1 MSKYIPEDKI
11 EEIKNRA
18 DIVTVISEY
27 LSLRKAGRNLLG
39 LCPFHQE
46 KTPSFTVSP
55 EKQIF
60 YCFGCGAGGH
70 VFAFL
75 MKINGM
81 SFPDAVRYLAEKT
94 GVVVDGLDRE
104 QDYGKQ
110 SIREQIISVNQLA
123 AEFFTKTLYS
133 AAGNSAREYLSR
145 RGLNEETARRF
156 SLGYSPPA
164 WTNLRDF
171 FQRRGTALDLV
182 CQAGLIIAKNADYY
196 DRFRGRLI
204 FPIFN
209 STGAIVA
216 FGGRSLDDSVP
227 KYLNSPE
234 TPVYTKGKNLYGLFL
249 TREAIRAR
257 DLVVLV
263 EGYFDLLSLWNVG
276 IENCVATLGTALTA
290 EQVDLLRRFTR
301 NVVVL
306 FDSDQA
312 GQKAMRR
319 SLELF
324 LTSGVQA
331 RVLVLPKGD
340 DPDSFVRAHGKTRLT
355 SEIDAAYPLVDYFI
369 EEVIGRSGSFEDIR
383 EVTREAVSLM
393 AAIENPLERDIFV
406 KRVADRLAIDHDSLK
421 KEIERQA
428 GSKLA
433 GPKEEKPQR
442 QSARMGDSMGDS
454 KEDMPELGLLHIMLE
469 RPEKIPGLYQSGI
482 FSCFGNEEAK
492 KLGETIH
499 EVYAQQGA
507 GRFDASFILND
518 LVEGPLRTRLLKLMM
533 APTPYTTDILDR
545 VVEDIASQIRK
556 RWLRKKHLLLNRD
569 LLKAETRGDREEC
582 RRILEEKSR
591 LIIEERETKV

>member
-1 MSKYIPEDKI
+1 MGKIPEDKI

-75 MKINGM
+75 MKITGM
-81 SFPDAVRYLAEKT
+81 SFPDAVRYLADKT
-94 GVVVDGLDRE
+94 GVVIDDPDRPKDHG
-104 QDYGKQ
+104 QQ
-110 SIREQIISVNQLA
+110 SIREKIFSVNQLA
-123 AEFFTKTLYS
+123 AEFFTKTLHS
-133 AAGNSAREYLSR
+133 AAGNSARGYLLR
-145 RGLNEETARRF
+145 RGLNEETVKRF
-156 SLGYSPPA
+156 SLGYATPA

-171 FQRRGTALDLV
+171 FQRRGIALDLV
-182 CQAGLIIAKNADYY
+182 CQAGLIIAKNGDYY

-209 STGAIVA
+209 STGAVVA

-263 EGYFDLLSLWNVG
+263 EGYFDLLSLWSAG
-276 IENCVATLGTALTA
+276 IENCVATLGTALTV
-290 EQVDLLRRFTR
+290 EQVDLVRRFTR

-306 FDSDQA
+306 FDSDEA

-324 LTSGVQA
+324 LASGVQA
-331 RVLVLPKGD
+331 RVLVLPEGD
-340 DPDSFVRAHGKTRLT
+340 DPDSFVRTHGKASLA
-355 SEIDAAYPLVDYFI
+355 SKIDEAYPLVDYFI

-393 AAIENPLERDIFV
+393 AAIENPLERNLFI
-406 KRVADRLAIDHDSLK
+406 KRIADRLAIDHENLK
-421 KEIERQA
+421 KEIQRQT
-428 GSKLA
+428 K
-433 GPKEEKPQR
+433 PQEEKPKSQPR
-442 QSARMGDSMGDS
+442 IKDDS
-454 KEDMPELGLLHIMLE
+454 KEDRPELAVLHIMLE
-469 RPEKIPGLYQSGI
+469 HPEMIPALSEAL
-482 FSCFGNEEAK
+482 SCFGNEEAK

-499 EVYAQQGA
+499 MVYTQQGL

-518 LVEGPLRTRLLKLMM
+518 LAEGPLRTRLLKLMI
-533 APTPYTTDILDR
+533 APSPYASDILAR
-545 VVEDIASQIRK
+545 VVEDITSQIRK

-569 LLKAETRGDREEC
+569 LLKAETRGDQEEC

-591 LIIEERETKV
+591 LIMEERGITL